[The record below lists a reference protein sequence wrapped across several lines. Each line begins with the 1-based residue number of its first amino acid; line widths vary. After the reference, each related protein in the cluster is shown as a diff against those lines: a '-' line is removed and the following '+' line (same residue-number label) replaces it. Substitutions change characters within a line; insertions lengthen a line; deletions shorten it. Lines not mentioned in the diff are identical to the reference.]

1 MTATDLSRLADIL
14 EEDSLPAWLRDEI
27 DQRTNDILKALE
39 QGHSFTLHGP
49 CGEQIIVGPVEAGH
63 RAFA

>member
-1 MTATDLSRLADIL
+1 MTATDLSRLADLL

-27 DQRTNDILKALE
+27 DNRTNDILNALK

-49 CGEQIIVGPVEAGH
+49 GGEQIIVGPVEAG
-63 RAFA
+63 RSAFA